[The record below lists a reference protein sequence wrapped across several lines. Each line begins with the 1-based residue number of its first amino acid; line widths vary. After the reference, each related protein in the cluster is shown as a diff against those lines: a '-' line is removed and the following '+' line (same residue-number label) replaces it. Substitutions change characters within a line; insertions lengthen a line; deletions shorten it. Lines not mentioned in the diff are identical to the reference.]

1 MGELAQQP
9 QASEVEHREGNPD
22 NTRQKFQ
29 WIRTIGA
36 GNLPAVSRGALM
48 VLLSAAAFGAMPI
61 FGKLSFEA
69 GVGVATLLFVR
80 FALATPVLWGAVAL
94 RRSLPRDRGPVLRAL
109 ALGAVGYSMQAGLYF
124 LALERMDASV
134 LSLILYSYPA
144 LVTGAAILLRR
155 ESASMRR
162 LVALVTA
169 SGGLV
174 LVLAG
179 AGVGSLDLA
188 GCAFGAGAAL
198 TYTTY
203 ILVSDGVTKSLEPL
217 PLAALV
223 STGAMVTLGVVA
235 TGTGALDLGF
245 EPVGWLWLGCASLVS
260 TVGAVVLFFSGMSR
274 VGPSTAAI
282 LSTLEPPV
290 TVSLVYVTF
299 GEALG
304 AIQLLGAAAV
314 LGAAVIVNLP
324 ATRTAT

>member
-1 MGELAQQP
+1 MQQ
-9 QASEVEHREGNPD
+9 
-22 NTRQKFQ
+22 
-29 WIRTIGA
+29 RT
-36 GNLPAVSRGALM
+36 GALL
-48 VLLSAAAFGAMPI
+48 VLASAVAFGVMPI

-69 GVGVATLLFVR
+69 GVGVGTLLFVR
-80 FALATPVLWGAVAL
+80 FAIATPVLWALVAM
-94 RRSLPRDRGPVLRAL
+94 RGSLPRSRGPVLRAL
-109 ALGAVGYSMQAGLYF
+109 ALGAFGYSMQAGLYF
-124 LALERMDASV
+124 LALKRMDASV

-155 ESASMRR
+155 ESASRRR

-188 GCAFGAGAAL
+188 GCALGAGAAL
-198 TYTTY
+198 TYTSY

-235 TGTGALDLGF
+235 AATGSLDFGF
-245 EPVGWLWLGCASLVS
+245 DTIGWLWLAVAALVS
-260 TVGAVVLFFSGMSR
+260 TVAAVVLFFSGMSR

-290 TVSLVYVTF
+290 TVSLVFLTF

-304 AIQLLGAAAV
+304 VVQLLGALAV
-314 LGAAVIVNLP
+314 LSAAVIVNLP
-324 ATRTAT
+324 ATARITA

>member
-1 MGELAQQP
+1 MDPAAHRIGSVLCI
-9 QASEVEHREGNPD
+9 ASA
-22 NTRQKFQ
+22 
-29 WIRTIGA
+29 I
-36 GNLPAVSRGALM
+36 
-48 VLLSAAAFGAMPI
+48 AFGAMAI
-61 FGKLSFEA
+61 FGKLAYDA
-69 GVGVATLLFVR
+69 GVGLLTLLFVR
-80 FALATPVLWGAVAL
+80 FSIAAPVLWIAAL
-94 RRSLPRDRGPVLRAL
+94 RRRDALASASRRTLLAGL
-109 ALGAVGYSMQAGLYF
+109 ALGAVGYAMQSGLYF
-124 LALERMDASV
+124 LALARMDASV

-144 LVTGAAILLRR
+144 LVTGAAIILRR
-155 ESASMRR
+155 ESASRRR

-188 GCAFGAGAAL
+188 GCALGAGAAL

-203 ILVSDGVTKSLEPL
+203 ILVSEGVTAHLDPL

-223 STGAMVTLGVVA
+223 STGAAVSLGVVA
-235 TGTGALDLGF
+235 AATGNLDFGF
-245 EPVGWLWLGCASLVS
+245 DASGWLWVGLAAIVS
-260 TVGAVVLFFSGMSR
+260 TVGAVVLFFSGLSR

-290 TVSLVYVTF
+290 TVTLVFLTF

-304 AIQLLGAAAV
+304 FVQMLGAVAV

-324 ATRTAT
+324 TRVAT

>member
-1 MGELAQQP
+1 MT
-9 QASEVEHREGNPD
+9 HR
-22 NTRQKFQ
+22 T
-29 WIRTIGA
+29 
-36 GNLPAVSRGALM
+36 GALF
-48 VLLSAAAFGAMPI
+48 VVASAAAFGVMPV
-61 FGKLSFEA
+61 FGKLAFSA

-80 FALATPVLWGAVAL
+80 FAIAAPVLWAAAAARRALPRAGRAAVA
-94 RRSLPRDRGPVLRAL
+94 RAL
-109 ALGAVGYSMQAGLYF
+109 ALGAIGYAMQSGLYF
-124 LALERMDASV
+124 LALARMDASV

-155 ESASMRR
+155 ESASPRR
-162 LVALVTA
+162 LVALVIA

-203 ILVSDGVTKSLEPL
+203 ILVSEGVTAHLDPI

-223 STGAMVTLGVVA
+223 STGAAVSLGVVA
-235 TGTGALDLGF
+235 AALGELDFGF
-245 EPVGWLWLGCASLVS
+245 AASGWLWIALAALVS
-260 TVGAVVLFFSGMSR
+260 TVGAVVLFFGGLSR

-282 LSTLEPPV
+282 LSTFEPPV
-290 TVSLVYVTF
+290 TVALVFVTF

-304 AIQLLGAAAV
+304 LVQIVGAIAI

-324 ATRTAT
+324 ARVAVA

>member
-1 MGELAQQP
+1 M
-9 QASEVEHREGNPD
+9 
-22 NTRQKFQ
+22 
-29 WIRTIGA
+29 IGA
-36 GNLPAVSRGALM
+36 AEMLRMQQRTGALL
-48 VLLSAAAFGAMPI
+48 VLASAVAFGVMPI
-61 FGKLSFEA
+61 FGKLAFEA

-80 FALATPVLWGAVAL
+80 FAIAAPVLWAAVAV
-94 RRSLPRDRGPVLRAL
+94 RSALPRSAGRGIVLRAL
-109 ALGAVGYSMQAGLYF
+109 ALGAVGYAMQAGLYF
-124 LALERMDASV
+124 LALQRMDASV

-144 LVTGAAILLRR
+144 LVTGAAILLGR
-155 ESASMRR
+155 ESANRRR

-179 AGVGSLDLA
+179 AGAGDFDLA
-188 GCAFGAGAAL
+188 GAAFGVGAAL

-203 ILVSDGVTKSLEPL
+203 ILVSDGVASKLDAL

-223 STGAMVTLGVVA
+223 STGAAFSLGVVA
-235 TGTGALDLGF
+235 VGTGTLDLGF
-245 EPVGWLWLGCASLVS
+245 EPAGWLWLGLAATVS

-274 VGPSTAAI
+274 VGASTAAI

-290 TVSLVYVTF
+290 TVGLVFVTF

-304 AIQLLGAAAV
+304 FVQILGALAV

-324 ATRTAT
+324 SRSIALA